1 MLLGY
6 RSGLE
11 VRLAKYLTELKQSY
25 LYEKIK
31 IEWEDLTYRTYTPDF
46 VLSNG
51 IIIESK
57 GLFTAV
63 DRRKHIEIHKQHPT
77 LDVRFVFYN
86 SKTKITKTSKTT
98 YAMWCD
104 KNDSNKWDG
113 TMSLSVISSQDND
126 LDKKDND
133 ALQYLATLLC
143 STVPFMEDD
152 EDFRDALVEYA
163 DDLNEKEIEDTLALK
178 YDGNIVHV
186 DFKNKH

>member
-1 MLLGY
+1 MKK
-6 RSGLE
+6 E
-11 VRLAKYLTELKQSY
+11 
-25 LYEKIK
+25 IK
-31 IEWEDLTYRTYTPDF
+31 NMVGFDKNDILIK
-46 VLSNG
+46 LSPR
-51 IIIESK
+51 I
-57 GLFTAV
+57 
-63 DRRKHIEIHKQHPT
+63 
-77 LDVRFVFYN
+77 
-86 SKTKITKTSKTT
+86 
-98 YAMWCD
+98 
-104 KNDSNKWDG
+104 NDSNKWDG